1 MSKRPAWTVETA
13 SVTGTD
19 AYDYSYYYG
28 SDLYVM
34 RPDMDSVEAA
44 KEKIAEV
51 MGTGT
56 GNAAEA
62 KTP

>member
-1 MSKRPAWTVETA
+1 
-13 SVTGTD
+13 
-19 AYDYSYYYG
+19 
-28 SDLYVM
+28 M

-51 MGTGT
+51 MGNGT